1 MSKKRFFGTDGVRG
15 IANEKLTVPL
25 AMQLGMAAGQWITA
39 QRSPNSTERPKVI
52 IGRDTRLS
60 GEMLEAAIA
69 SGLAAM
75 GVDVCNVGIVPTPAV
90 AQIVLAEAA
99 DAGIVISASHNPFY
113 DNGIKFFGRDGK
125 KLADA
130 IEDEIEAYLKS
141 WQTLKFPTHGG
152 VGRITDS
159 FNLEQN
165 YILRAKATLCP
176 DDSRPLH
183 GMKIVLD
190 CANGAAYHLAPQ
202 IFRELGAEITV
213 LHDSP
218 DGVNINVDC
227 GSTHPKAMGAI
238 VRELGAD
245 AGAAFDGDADRVMFA
260 DSRGEIVDG
269 DRMMAILA
277 THLKSQG
284 KLDANTV
291 VATIMSNI
299 GLELALEAS
308 GIELLRTSVGD
319 RYVAEGMEK
328 TGAVVGGEQSGHV
341 LLPHVTPTG
350 DGIITALQV
359 LNVMHLTGKSL
370 EELARPVVAYP
381 QKLIN
386 IEVASTSTW
395 QTDADIQAAIAHAET
410 LIERPIWLS
419 VRASG
424 TEPLIRVMAQGT
436 KPEIVDA
443 IIETIVPVVIHKLD
457 GKIKT

>member
-1 MSKKRFFGTDGVRG
+1 MSKERLFGTDGVRG
-15 IANEKLTVPL
+15 VANEKLTAPL
-25 AMQLGMAAGQWITA
+25 AMQLGMAAGQWIMA
-39 QRSPNSTERPKVI
+39 QRTAESTDRPKVI

-90 AQIVLAEAA
+90 AQIVLAEHAN
-99 DAGIVISASHNPFY
+99 AGIVISASHNPFY
-113 DNGIKFFGRDGK
+113 DNGIKFFGKNGK
-125 KLADA
+125 KLPDA
-130 IEDEIEAYLKS
+130 VEDEIESHLAEWESLS
-141 WQTLKFPTHGG
+141 RPTHGG
-152 VGRITDS
+152 IGRVVDS
-159 FNLEQN
+159 YTLEQD
-165 YILRAKATLCP
+165 YIVRAKATLDT
-176 DDSRPLH
+176 DDPRPLQ
-183 GMKIVLD
+183 GLKIVLD
-190 CANGAAYHLAPQ
+190 CANGAAYHLAPL
-202 IFRELGAEITV
+202 IFRELGADVTV
-213 LHDSP
+213 LHDTP
-218 DGVNINVDC
+218 DGININVEC
-227 GSTHPKAMGAI
+227 GSTYPKQMAAI

-277 THLKSQG
+277 IHLKTQD
-284 KLDANTV
+284 KLNANTV

-299 GLELALEAS
+299 GLELALEAAD
-308 GIELLRTSVGD
+308 IQLLRTAVGD
-319 RYVAEGMEK
+319 RYVAEAMEQ
-328 TGAVVGGEQSGHV
+328 TGAIVGGEQSGHV
-341 LLPHVTPTG
+341 LLPQVTPTG

-359 LNVMHLTGKSL
+359 LNVMRLTGKSL
-370 EELARPVVAYP
+370 EELAAPVVAYP

-386 IEVASTSTW
+386 IKVASTSTW
-395 QTDADIQAAIAHAET
+395 KTDPDIQAAIFAAEK

-443 IIETIVPVVIHKLD
+443 IIETIVPVVVRKLN
-457 GKIKT
+457 GKLKE

>member
-1 MSKKRFFGTDGVRG
+1 MSKKRLFGTDGVRG

-299 GLELALEAS
+299 GLELALEAA
-308 GIELLRTSVGD
+308 GIELLRTAVGD

-395 QTDADIQAAIAHAET
+395 QTDADIQAAIAHAEK

-443 IIETIVPVVIHKLD
+443 IIETIVPIVIRKLD